1 MAHENG
7 AVELKVQLE
16 TAHRRIAE
24 LETSQARLQQA
35 EEHVR
40 LFRSAVVN
48 ATDVVMITEAVPFDP
63 PGPRILYVNEA
74 FTRMTGYSAEEAIGK
89 TPRILQG
96 PGSDRSTLDR
106 IRAALESWQPVEV
119 EILNYRKDK
128 SEFWSEL
135 SIVPVPDDKGWYTH
149 WTAVQR
155 DITDRKQA
163 EAERSELLA
172 RERATREEAERA
184 NRIKD
189 EFLATLSH
197 ELRTPLN
204 AIVGFSQLLRMR
216 TLDAS
221 TTAEIIVTIERNA
234 KAQSQ
239 LVDDL
244 LDVSRIITG
253 KLRLEF
259 QPVRLQ
265 EVIQTALETVK
276 PSAQVKHIRLVTELD
291 PSVGPV
297 SGDSTRLQQVIWNLL
312 SNAVK
317 FTPKRGE
324 VHVRLERVNSHIEL
338 TVEDTGAGIPAEFLP
353 HVFERFHQ
361 GDGTTTR
368 KYGGLGL
375 GLAIVRHLVE
385 LHGST
390 VSVASRGENQGS
402 TFTIKMPLPVLQVRE
417 SSSLVPLHAQVN
429 GAVERLPRLEGV
441 RVLIVDDEMDA
452 RRLLR
457 LLLEGCGAEVRA
469 AASAAEALQAIE
481 QAAPD
486 VLVSDI
492 GMPDADGYELVRW
505 ARGLGLTVPAV
516 ALTAYARSEDRVR
529 ALAAGFNT
537 HVSKPVEI
545 TELIIVI
552 QRLLDRG

>member
-1 MAHENG
+1 
-7 AVELKVQLE
+7 
-16 TAHRRIAE
+16 
-24 LETSQARLQQA
+24 
-35 EEHVR
+35 
-40 LFRSAVVN
+40 
-48 ATDVVMITEAVPFDP
+48 
-63 PGPRILYVNEA
+63 
-74 FTRMTGYSAEEAIGK
+74 
-89 TPRILQG
+89 
-96 PGSDRSTLDR
+96 
-106 IRAALESWQPVEV
+106 
-119 EILNYRKDK
+119 
-128 SEFWSEL
+128 
-135 SIVPVPDDKGWYTH
+135 
-149 WTAVQR
+149 
-155 DITDRKQA
+155 
-163 EAERSELLA
+163 
-172 RERATREEAERA
+172 
-184 NRIKD
+184 
-189 EFLATLSH
+189 
-197 ELRTPLN
+197 
-204 AIVGFSQLLRMR
+204 
-216 TLDAS
+216 
-221 TTAEIIVTIERNA
+221 EIIVTIERNA

-265 EVIQTALETVK
+265 EVVQTALETVK

-297 SGDSTRLQQVIWNLL
+297 SGDSTRLQQVLWNLL

-317 FTPKRGE
+317 FTPKNGE

-338 TVEDTGAGIPAEFLP
+338 TVEDTGMGIPAEFLP

-390 VSVASRGENQGS
+390 VSVASRGENRGS

-417 SSSLVPLHAQVN
+417 SSSLVPLHAQVS
-429 GAVERLPRLEGV
+429 GSVEHLPRLEGV

-492 GMPDADGYELVRW
+492 GMPDADGYELVQW
-505 ARGLGLTVPAV
+505 ARGRGLTVPAV

-529 ALAAGFNT
+529 ALTAGFNT
-537 HVSKPVEI
+537 HVPKPVEI
-545 TELIIVI
+545 TELVTVI
-552 QRLLDRG
+552 RRLLDRG